1 MLLVCIGWVIFRAIT
16 TNLLSRAVGLDEP
29 AQAPTQL
36 IQVIYIVA
44 TTPRPTPSLTPNS
57 TVTSR
62 FSPTPT
68 RRGARTSTPVPTGPT
83 PVPGFYNAPQL
94 SAPAN
99 ATVYSNGPSAI
110 ITLQWQP
117 VSPNGLRENE
127 WYYVTLTYVARD
139 GTPGLRNGW
148 SKETH
153 FDIKGEWWSDAA
165 GDARM
170 FKWNVAVMRIDGV
183 DPLLSPSKTLV
194 SPSSATRTFF
204 WN

>member
-1 MLLVCIGWVIFRAIT
+1 M
-16 TNLLSRAVGLDEP
+16 
-29 AQAPTQL
+29 
-36 IQVIYIVA
+36 
-44 TTPRPTPSLTPNS
+44 
-57 TVTSR
+57 
-62 FSPTPT
+62 
-68 RRGARTSTPVPTGPT
+68 
-83 PVPGFYNAPQL
+83 
-94 SAPAN
+94 
-99 ATVYSNGPSAI
+99 YSNGPSAI